1 MFTGVSDVG
10 LGIGLGLGGWDSQS
24 KLWPSPET
32 GWVNKDDRIRT
43 DSTIIIVI
51 IVNVAIINI
60 ILITVVINVMTTI
73 TEKFKLI

>member
-1 MFTGVSDVG
+1 MR
-10 LGIGLGLGGWDSQS
+10 LSQS

-32 GWVNKDDRIRT
+32 EWVNKDDRIRT
-43 DSTIIIVI
+43 DSTIIILI

-60 ILITVVINVMTTI
+60 ILITVVINAMTTI